1 VIVGAEDGFATATS
15 PDICTRKDHC
25 AVGVQ
30 QSYYYDL
37 GVCVIRIA
45 KEKSQ
50 GLIRQLP
57 PELIPAFQ
65 KVLEMPSIRRYTKPQ
80 SDKSDVRVWTRLRPL
95 LVPRQTVTNDSY
107 PAVKPPAGSRSPSA
121 ETQSSQINPR

>member
-1 VIVGAEDGFATATS
+1 MPAKNRNQAATS
-15 PDICTRKDHC
+15 PYACTRKDHC

-30 QSYYYDL
+30 QSYCYDP

-45 KEKSQ
+45 KEKRQ

-65 KVLEMPSIRRYTKPQ
+65 KVLEMPSIRR
-80 SDKSDVRVWTRLRPL
+80 
-95 LVPRQTVTNDSY
+95 
-107 PAVKPPAGSRSPSA
+107 
-121 ETQSSQINPR
+121 